1 MKNNKLCKFSAL
13 VLAAAMVLAMI
24 PVSALAGFSGWFSTW
39 ADAEEVSVETQAT
52 TGTITQPFESGTEGS
67 TNFRIP
73 AIVTLNDGTIVAAA
87 DARWSSASDSGGID
101 TLVAVS
107 KDSGESWTHVWAN
120 YLGNNKNTK
129 AQDSN
134 YGTFID
140 PSLATDGDTV
150 YMLVDLFPRGHHNGN
165 VGLDGDAFVDDGHM
179 RLSQGDAGNTEAS
192 YTYYLG
198 DFNYMDYAQIF
209 DSTTGYTVDGY
220 TVDRWF
226 NLYYN
231 GVAAGN
237 LFYDRAAYQ
246 AYPISYLYLTK
257 STDGGNTW
265 SAPTL
270 IDLKENGEIF
280 YGTCPGGGYVTST
293 GRIIFPCY
301 KANTIGWDYLCTSV
315 IYSDD
320 CGETWTRSANIG
332 TVGYKTDKS
341 TSEST
346 LSEVTID
353 GKSYL
358 YLFSR
363 SNNSSVKQYFVSE
376 DDGTTWEF
384 GGSLTGD
391 VGTVSYGTAS
401 ALGSI
406 TYSKLIDGC
415 PAIIFSAPASTSHS
429 SGVIY
434 VGLVQSDGTINF
446 KYKTTVT
453 SDDDYFKYSDLAELE
468 DGRVALLY
476 ESAWTTKSAAAE
488 ITFEVFDIA
497 ELCEDKG
504 KVTVEDKDS
513 TSGITVAAPGLTSVK
528 VENVNATYSNETV
541 GLALNKSVTGVAAYD
556 ITPATASGSYQDNAT
571 IKISVANS
579 WDPELVGAFTVEDG
593 KIEDLG
599 QVTVDADGYAT
610 INAKHF
616 SVYGLY
622 ALAEGET
629 FEEVVIKANEAIN
642 LKVGETSST
651 YTVDG
656 TYGDT
661 TAEQE
666 SIVSYTTK
674 NRTESGETTYTLV
687 TDATLPDGEYYVSTS
702 QNDTNPTAHLI
713 VVTENGSR
721 YLKNDSGEYFYPTN
735 SSSYG
740 HYQSTISK
748 GQTAV
753 EIAKSGSGYTTTTT
767 TTTFFGTTYHYHS
780 LNVSNGEFTASN
792 SSNANGKT
800 VLYFYTAQTT
810 EAGTF
815 TDITFTGTGEGGT
828 TVTVGNTAYNITV
841 TARETSTAKTLSKN
855 GSFTLDSGYSVESY
869 NLNDCITISGNTI
882 TATEQTG
889 EVTVVAVKKNSGG
902 KVTDRVTYKITVTDA
917 PADGTHKLVSANNV
931 GESENSSAQKNITV
945 RIGEAV
951 TGLMLSYGSGTGFV
965 NATDFTVKAGDGEI
979 AGYTSSD
986 EKVATVD
993 ENGKIVATG
1002 EGNCTITATF
1012 KDGSKTTIPVRVIQG
1027 DTQNN
1032 AATVRAFTI
1041 YVDKLYNSDLYLAVA
1056 SGGRNGM
1063 VDTTWMQ
1070 MTEGY
1075 VINVHLESARSST
1088 DRRSGAIVFGTKASE
1103 GYATTMI
1110 AQSIKQT
1117 DGKDVLAA
1125 GKFNY
1130 IGRSG
1135 NDDRPWSEGNVG
1147 ETEEKYYYTYSLTGN
1162 LVNDANGNAYGP
1174 YTKENLEKL
1183 LKNGIEDYDLEA
1195 AFHYTQT
1202 MHSDATANSDNG
1214 NNIRL
1219 QVISDKL
1226 PTFTKSIKSITK
1238 ANNTT
1243 INFEEGA
1250 TTVEIGDT
1258 INYEVEV
1265 TTYKPHSTDYTGSNT
1280 FGTITYKASWNDE
1293 LTELSNES
1301 ITLPN
1306 STTSAGTITS
1316 TPLAVEQDTVTAT
1329 TSLTLKNENF
1339 ARVVQDGVITNIAEL
1354 NYTYNAQH
1362 SRGTATA
1369 GASAKAEVVVTLPSY
1384 VVDFGLPV
1392 ELDLQSVVGTM
1403 GNQIDSATVG
1413 TQKLTTNGYKVT
1425 YQPSEVFS
1433 EKPIMIKL
1441 TTTGKSNNIIGTGIY
1456 IIPAS
1461 NVLYEENFL
1470 TAPTVDESKPN
1481 WKLAGN
1487 TTHNTRQA
1495 AETLAEYTNVYGY
1508 DPAYASITQANGVYQ
1523 ATGLTTQTMTAA
1535 LTTTFT
1541 GTGFDLIGNCG
1552 YDTGRVMLVL
1562 KNQATNK
1569 RYVSIVDTRYG
1580 TANDDPL
1587 YQVPL
1592 AHREVPQG
1600 TYTVSI
1606 YASAAAAVEA
1616 ASTSNAVSTYSVN
1629 RTSASSSDAFERY
1642 LKENNITDVEYI
1654 VMDDVLTASAQSVS
1668 AISTYATTVATVARP
1683 LGDHV
1688 EIDAFRVYY
1697 DTTEEAN
1704 NPNTTSYNADE
1715 QNVQYVNILD
1725 VVENKIIAWTE
1736 TDGSYSG
1743 EVTDYEA
1750 NGGPENE
1757 IYLTGTSGS
1766 AQSGQAVTFQIA
1778 DANSIQ
1784 VSLRSVD
1791 GNEVKVGNHTI
1802 KSSTEMYY
1810 TIQSTDENGTF
1821 TIVNN
1826 GTGILGIGN
1835 VKIPGG
1841 MDEASI
1847 LTASELDP
1855 EVVSYSIRMALAVE
1869 PDQPVEDEPEQ
1880 PVTFVPEKINVSSR
1894 SVNVPGRKL
1903 VTVSVTASADVAY
1916 ITVNGQKVNAWNNG
1930 LSWIYQPSTLRFT
1943 FTDLLKRGESKT
1955 YEIVAYNADGVASA
1969 VYTVQG

>member
-237 LFYDRAAYQ
+237 LFYDSAAYQ

-541 GLALNKSVTGVAAYD
+541 GFALNKAVTGVVAYD
-556 ITPATASGSYQDNAT
+556 ITPATASGDYQDNAT
-571 IKISVANS
+571 IKIPVDTS
-579 WDPELVGAFTVEDG
+579 WNTERVGAFTVVDS

-599 QVTVDADGYAT
+599 KVTVEDGYAT

-629 FEEVVIKANEAIN
+629 FEEVVIEANETID

-656 TYGDT
+656 TYNAVASDTKPGIANTTLTSAQAEDGT
-661 TAEQE
+661 TATPVTSVKSGSAYYIKNSDNEYLKLSGTTVTWTSNAAEATQWTCTEQTQAGGPGG
-666 SIVSYTTK
+666 SKTTYRLSSGSYYLNYQSNSSLLVTTSVQSATSWTVSNGSFSYKSGYGNNTTYTLGQAYTLTTTYK
-674 NRTESGETTYTLV
+674 AVTNITFTGVAPGTTYVTVGETTYQINV
-687 TDATLPDGEYYVSTS
+687 
-702 QNDTNPTAHLI
+702 
-713 VVTENGSR
+713 
-721 YLKNDSGEYFYPTN
+721 
-735 SSSYG
+735 
-740 HYQSTISK
+740 SK
-748 GQTAV
+748 GAHTVYVQPGKSITLDTKYGTEIEVKPAN
-753 EIAKSGSGYTTTTT
+753 ESIAKATVSSGAITIEGIVEGETTMETELYKITIKVA
-767 TTTFFGTTYHYHS
+767 
-780 LNVSNGEFTASN
+780 NV
-792 SSNANGKT
+792 
-800 VLYFYTAQTT
+800 V
-810 EAGTF
+810 
-815 TDITFTGTGEGGT
+815 TDITTENSPFVGGT
-828 TVTVGNTAYNITV
+828 TNVYYSDTTKFPVSHGRPITKITITTNLAGGYDVDLSSAFAGQEVEWSVGNESIATVDVNGKITPV
-841 TARETSTAKTLSKN
+841 AAGETTLMATVSGITYQIPLVVHEGPEESTEYIFHVYIGAIVNCKV
-855 GSFTLDSGYSVESY
+855 YYSY
-869 NLNDCITISGNTI
+869 NFGELISAEVGDVFYGAVVAKGQSAFAFFGAPNEGYALTGMLSQ
-882 TATEQTG
+882 TSENNKTG
-889 EVTVVAVKKNSGG
+889 EFYKLYDDNGV
-902 KVTDRVTYKITVTDA
+902 VTDTTKTGYFASVFNNYFDSSREEVNKMLTSA
-917 PADGTHKLVSANNV
+917 VSA
-931 GESENSSAQKNITV
+931 GCDGAQ
-945 RIGEAV
+945 
-951 TGLMLSYGSGTGFV
+951 
-965 NATDFTVKAGDGEI
+965 
-979 AGYTSSD
+979 GYTSYYKED
-986 EKVATVD
+986 K
-993 ENGKIVATG
+993 
-1002 EGNCTITATF
+1002 
-1012 KDGSKTTIPVRVIQG
+1012 GSVNISFSPC
-1027 DTQNN
+1027 
-1032 AATVRAFTI
+1032 
-1041 YVDKLYNSDLYLAVA
+1041 
-1056 SGGRNGM
+1056 
-1063 VDTTWMQ
+1063 
-1070 MTEGY
+1070 
-1075 VINVHLESARSST
+1075 
-1088 DRRSGAIVFGTKASE
+1088 AIIGF
-1103 GYATTMI
+1103 YA
-1110 AQSIKQT
+1110 Q
-1117 DGKDVLAA
+1117 
-1125 GKFNY
+1125 
-1130 IGRSG
+1130 
-1135 NDDRPWSEGNVG
+1135 
-1147 ETEEKYYYTYSLTGN
+1147 
-1162 LVNDANGNAYGP
+1162 
-1174 YTKENLEKL
+1174 
-1183 LKNGIEDYDLEA
+1183 
-1195 AFHYTQT
+1195 
-1202 MHSDATANSDNG
+1202 
-1214 NNIRL
+1214 
-1219 QVISDKL
+1219 KL
-1226 PTFTKSIKSITK
+1226 PTVTKEVEGVYASDGTEKSG
-1238 ANNTT
+1238 NL
-1243 INFEEGA
+1243 
-1250 TTVEIGDT
+1250 VEIGDT
-1258 INYEVEV
+1258 VKFTI
-1265 TTYKPHSTDYTGSNT
+1265 TTTRYATIADY
-1280 FGTITYKASWNDE
+1280 GTITYSDE
-1293 LTELSNES
+1293 NLVESLNVTGLTN
-1301 ITLPN
+1301 PDM
-1306 STTSAGTITS
+1306 GTS
-1316 TPLAVEQDTVTAT
+1316 TEQAETYTCTVSLKLT
-1329 TSLTLKNENF
+1329 TDNF
-1339 ARVVQDGVITNIAEL
+1339 ASVVKNGKIQNTVDLT
-1354 NYTYNAQH
+1354 YTYETDFRNN
-1362 SRGTATA
+1362 GTMTSKATA
-1369 GASAKAEVVVTLPSY
+1369 AANVTVSVPTY
-1384 VVDFGLPV
+1384 IVDFGLPV
-1392 ELDLQSVVGTM
+1392 TVNIKGTLTSMGWSVESVSGASYKNDGTITYTP
-1403 GNQIDSATVG
+1403 NSVLTEEVYIPVNVKASA
-1413 TQKLTTNGYKVT
+1413 TTNGNQTIEYGVR
-1425 YQPSEVFS
+1425 
-1433 EKPIMIKL
+1433 L
-1441 TTTGKSNNIIGTGIY
+1441 
-1456 IIPAS
+1456 IPAS

-1580 TANDDPL
+1580 TVNDDPL

-1683 LGDHV
+1683 LGDYV

-1894 SVNVPGRKL
+1894 SVNVLGRKL